1 MQARSMIA
9 LSVLGGVAIGAV
21 SVQAIHVQATP
32 PAYVVAEID
41 VRDVGPY
48 DKEYVP
54 GAAKAIVDGGG
65 TYVVRGGQT
74 AALFGEPPKPRIAIM
89 RFDSVAQA
97 KAAFDSPAYKAA
109 KTVGD
114 KYANFRVYIV
124 EGLPQ

>member
-1 MQARSMIA
+1 MQARTMTT
-9 LSVLGGVAIGAV
+9 LSVLGGVAIGAIA
-21 SVQAIHVQATP
+21 VQAIHAQATP

-41 VRDVGPY
+41 VRDLAPY

-65 TYVVRGGQT
+65 KYIVRGGKT

-89 RFDSVAQA
+89 RFDSMDQA

-114 KYANFRVYIV
+114 KYASFRVYIV